1 MCSCCDSRRG
11 LLLHDV
17 SLWQIALLI
26 WRQQL
31 SPWSFG
37 SHYHGLR
44 RLSWC
49 DVSLLLSSLF
59 YFYSSRLI
67 VKLMKFPCW
76 SLHYAILPCVVVTRT
91 STQQPTST
99 DRRLPFLAGWAA
111 SNSLVRMLDCFFKWH
126 LRTKFDFICRLV
138 SRGWLSPSSWC
149 IKLENR
155 RCLFETLHALIWQF
169 VGVEFLFLGHLS
181 SFLYLWR
188 RPHVLFP
195 VALAVTAGHITFWAV
210 GDAKRYLFTILTD
223 ICITVAYNEAT
234 IYLN

>member
-31 SPWSFG
+31 SPWSFRL
-37 SHYHGLR
+37 HYHGLR

-76 SLHYAILPCVVVTRT
+76 SLHYAILPCVVVTCT

-99 DRRLPFLAGWAA
+99 DCRFPFLAGLAA
-111 SNSLVRMLDCFFKWH
+111 SNSLVWMLDCLFQMAPSYQIRFH
-126 LRTKFDFICRLV
+126 LPSL
-138 SRGWLSPSSWC
+138 GWLSPSSWC
-149 IKLENR
+149 IKSVCR
-155 RCLFETLHALIWQF
+155 RWKNASIVHSNS
-169 VGVEFLFLGHLS
+169 HN
-181 SFLYLWR
+181 
-188 RPHVLFP
+188 
-195 VALAVTAGHITFWAV
+195 LASN
-210 GDAKRYLFTILTD
+210 TIE
-223 ICITVAYNEAT
+223 CI
-234 IYLN
+234 L